1 MDILYALIG
10 ISLGLFLGNLA
21 SMGLIKL
28 FNVIE
33 RKYPVLAWVYMVI
46 VLGSLI
52 GLLVFAIAVNL

>member
-1 MDILYALIG
+1 MEILYALIS

-33 RKYPVLAWVYMVI
+33 RRYPVLAWIYMVI
-46 VLGSLI
+46 VIGSLI